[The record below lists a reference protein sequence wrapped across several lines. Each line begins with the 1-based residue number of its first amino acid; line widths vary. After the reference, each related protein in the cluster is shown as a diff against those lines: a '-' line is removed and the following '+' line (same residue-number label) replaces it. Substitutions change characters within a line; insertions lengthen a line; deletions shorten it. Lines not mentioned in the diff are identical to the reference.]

1 MLLQLLLCKSS
12 KHKSWYGGRGDKKIQ
27 FKGGGELRKGG
38 KKTHQV
44 FFQLF
49 YMKDKFTI
57 TIGQPDQSK
66 F

>member
-1 MLLQLLLCKSS
+1 ME
-12 KHKSWYGGRGDKKIQ
+12 GGGTKK
-27 FKGGGELRKGG
+27 FNSRGGELRKGG
-38 KKTHQV
+38 KKSHQV